1 MPSALAQQ
9 SRRPEQLRSSPLP
22 CLATRQCVSVS
33 WLCSLLQ
40 QAPMRAALQ
49 AFLQQERHPGMD
61 LIGATLKYE
70 MDLRDLRAAENLS
83 QSKLLFFWGPQA
95 RRSHLLLLISTRGHA
110 LCMLAASACLPRS

>member
-33 WLCSLLQ
+33 WSCSVLQ

-110 LCMLAASACLPRS
+110 LCMLAASA